1 MHAQFSLESQ
11 LSFIDFP
18 PQFLSRYI
26 ETNVV
31 AVNTNFPR
39 WIDFGAEKSLHSS
52 TYTLNSLEKWA
63 NPGQYQ
69 EGGYTNWVI
78 AGVLVHQDML
88 GLWTFGRPIG
98 GSGHPPQKHAA
109 QGVCAHSIPTLQ
121 VCGRQSLVSCLKN
134 LAEESSA
141 ASLCFKTWF
150 YCQNKKVLITR
161 YQKIINQK
169 SVVL

>member
-1 MHAQFSLESQ
+1 MDRFWCREELAL
-11 LSFIDFP
+11 L
-18 PQFLSRYI
+18 LY
-26 ETNVV
+26 
-31 AVNTNFPR
+31 
-39 WIDFGAEKSLHSS
+39 L
-52 TYTLNSLEKWA
+52 YTLNSLEKWA

-150 YCQNKKVLITR
+150 YCQNKKVLLVPENYKSEIST
-161 YQKIINQK
+161 IIEYKNE
-169 SVVL
+169 VLWSLCC

>member
-39 WIDFGAEKSLHSS
+39 WIDFGAEKNLHSS
-52 TYTLNSLEKWA
+52 STYILLTLWKNEQTLDSIKR
-63 NPGQYQ
+63 
-69 EGGYTNWVI
+69 GGYTNWVI

-109 QGVCAHSIPTLQ
+109 QGVCAHIVLYQ
-121 VCGRQSLVSCLKN
+121 RCRFAAVSLL
-134 LAEESSA
+134 
-141 ASLCFKTWF
+141 
-150 YCQNKKVLITR
+150 
-161 YQKIINQK
+161 
-169 SVVL
+169 SVVLRILQRKVVLLRFVSKLDSTVKTRRY